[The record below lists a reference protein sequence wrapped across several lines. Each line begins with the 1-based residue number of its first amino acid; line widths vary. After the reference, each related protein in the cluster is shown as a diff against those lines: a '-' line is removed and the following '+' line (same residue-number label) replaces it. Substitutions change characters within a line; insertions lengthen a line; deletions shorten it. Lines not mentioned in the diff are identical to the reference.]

1 MGDGR
6 DDRRSG
12 QRHSLSQLGL
22 SVRIEFRRHQVW
34 VPIFFEDDNNRENNT
49 MPKARFMSAC
59 VMMATATTFGLSQEV
74 KPKISADP
82 HAGQHACDSV
92 GFMEFAMKAEQHR
105 KNRLLSAQEFARVA
119 KLPDTI
125 VLDARDQ
132 EAHKVLRVKG
142 SINLPYTSFSE
153 NALSKAIPTKQ
164 TRILIYCRNN
174 IQTDPFEN
182 DLDRLLNQKGPLPF
196 GAPAIAKAPAAG
208 LNIPTYIT
216 LSIYGYTNV
225 WELDP
230 IVDPNNT
237 PIEFESVIVQSAPS
251 TKQSSR

>member
-1 MGDGR
+1 MPKTR
-6 DDRRSG
+6 
-12 QRHSLSQLGL
+12 SLSVYLMITVAL
-22 SVRIEFRRHQVW
+22 TPCF
-34 VPIFFEDDNNRENNT
+34 
-49 MPKARFMSAC
+49 
-59 VMMATATTFGLSQEV
+59 SQEV

-82 HAGQHACDSV
+82 NSSQHACDSQ
-92 GFMEFAMKAEQHR
+92 GFLEFAIKAEKYR
-105 KNRLLSAQEFARVA
+105 KDRLLSAEEFARIA

-125 VLDARDQ
+125 VLDARDK
-132 EAHKVLRVKG
+132 EANKLLRVKG

-153 NALSKAIPTKQ
+153 HALSKAIPSKQ

-174 IQTDPFEN
+174 IKTDPFEN
-182 DLDRLLNQKGPLPF
+182 ELDRLLNQNLTGPLPF
-196 GAPAIAKAPAAG
+196 GAPTIAKAPAAG

-216 LSIYGYTNV
+216 LYIYGYTNV

-237 PIEFESVIVQSAPS
+237 PIEFESVIVRTPHP